1 MMKTKDFKKLQEILM
16 NSWPAKY
23 YYFLNGWILRFTEGV
38 TSRANSVLPFNYMGN
53 VNKLDRDIKL
63 VEKAYRSYNL
73 PTIFTI
79 PEYFEPTGLDLKLLE
94 YGYVQVGSIT
104 NTMIISI
111 QKLRNKPINDKFSY
125 LFYSNRVTKFSS
137 FLAKYSK
144 RDQYAQN
151 VLEALANRIIVPIKC
166 FIVAEYK
173 KKVVGT
179 LMGILDPNGFLY
191 IADVLVHPDF
201 QRQEIA
207 TSMFFKLI
215 NNWAIANGV
224 EAIWLQVEIEN
235 KGAMDL
241 YKKLGFK
248 KTYSYYYLEKSLE
261 SSKSVYND

>member
-1 MMKTKDFKKLQEILM
+1 MMKIKDFKKLQEILM

-38 TSRANSVLPFNYMGN
+38 TSRANSVLPFNYTGEL
-53 VNKLDRDIKL
+53 NKLGRDIKL
-63 VEKAYRSYNL
+63 VEKAYKAHNL

-79 PEYFEPTGLDLKLLE
+79 PEYFEPTGLDSKLLE
-94 YGYVQVGSIT
+94 YGYQQVGSIT

-111 QKLRNKPINDKFSY
+111 QELTKKPVNDKFSY

-151 VLEALANRIIVPIKC
+151 VLEALASRIIVPKKC
-166 FIVAEYK
+166 FIVAEYE
-173 KKVVGT
+173 KKVLGT
-179 LMGILDPNGFLY
+179 LMGILDPHGFLY

-201 QRQEIA
+201 QQQTIA

-215 NNWAIANGV
+215 NNWAISNGV
-224 EAIWLQVEIEN
+224 EIIWLQVEIEN
-235 KGAMDL
+235 KRAMSL

-248 KTYSYYYLEKSLE
+248 IAYGYYYLEKSL
-261 SSKSVYND
+261 SSKKVYND